1 MDRTKI
7 LFVIL
12 LCLSFILQGCVM
24 LAVGAGAAAGA
35 GTVAYM
41 KGELQ
46 TN

>member
-1 MDRTKI
+1 MA
-7 LFVIL
+7 VL
-12 LCLSFILQGCVM
+12 LCSSFMLQGCVM
-24 LAVGAGAAAGA
+24 LAVGARAAAGA